1 MKITTST
8 LVTLVFLLL
17 VSCTDN
23 FDETLL
29 HGDWKTT
36 DWYIL
41 DSGKKINNQMDF
53 SFDADRRYIIDYGTE
68 KENGKY
74 WIAVDYLHT
83 VEDGKAEKKVKI
95 VMLTKDTL
103 DMEMNRGGRL
113 ERLLLTK

>member
-1 MKITTST
+1 MKTFTILILTISIV
-8 LVTLVFLLL
+8 LFS
-17 VSCTDN
+17 SCEDK
-23 FDETLL
+23 FDEALL

-36 DWYIL
+36 DWYIT

-53 SFDADRRYIIDYGTE
+53 SFDADRRYTIDYGTE
-68 KENGKY
+68 KENGRY

-95 VMLTKDTL
+95 IKLTADSL

-113 ERLLLTK
+113 ERLVLTK